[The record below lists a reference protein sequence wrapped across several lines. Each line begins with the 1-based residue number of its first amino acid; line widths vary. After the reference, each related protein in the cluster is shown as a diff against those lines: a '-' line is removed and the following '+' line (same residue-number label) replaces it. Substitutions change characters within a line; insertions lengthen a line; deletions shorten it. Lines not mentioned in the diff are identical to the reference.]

1 MSPFFVYANLNLYFA
16 QVIVLN
22 IHLKFISSYL
32 LVNSTGPWKMGVS
45 NRILQVSIL
54 IYTMKNLLLSIFVF
68 FTSFVISQ
76 CTHTIKLTDTWGD
89 GWNGGAVSVSVN
101 GAVVLNNIT
110 ITAIQGGL
118 TPINYNFTVSTGQTI
133 RVWRT
138 LVGSYPSEMRVQIVN
153 NSGTVLIATVQPLTG
168 TATSGGHTCSASCA
182 VASPGC
188 TNASSFGSAVAPP
201 TPTTVTISSCNFQS
215 EYSTVSGIVAG
226 RTYQFGYSLGGY
238 ITVHTGTYNGPIVAY
253 GNAPLNWASS
263 YTGTVYVHYNTNS
276 SCGTATSCG
285 TSTVS
290 CVTCAPPPAPANDL
304 VCNATS
310 ISCSQTIAGT
320 TVNATTSGYGELGS
334 CGVVQSYPGVWYK
347 VIGNGQIMTASL
359 CATAWDSKI
368 SVFSGTCSSLT
379 CVGGN
384 DDNGPGCAGTSAS
397 YSWNSV
403 NGTTYWILVYGYSSN
418 SAFSLSLNCVNPPT
432 PGPCTNTTS
441 YGTQFMPVFGGAP
454 YESVYCQYAG
464 EYSTWYNAITNTP
477 YVATSSVN
485 TDWITVRQ
493 GTYNGTV
500 LATGTAVVNF
510 TPNITGT
517 IFIHVNTNAYCAVQS
532 TCRDVAVSRISALPI
547 ELLYL
552 EGDKESDYNLI
563 RWSTATEHNTSHFV
577 VEKSEDGYEW
587 NLLGQVTASQNSTQ
601 EVKYDLIDQNV
612 KPIFN
617 YYRLK
622 QYDIDGMNQT
632 YGPIKID
639 NRQKEKKIL
648 YYINTLGQMVTS
660 NTKGLIFEVYE
671 DGTMKKI
678 IN

>member
-1 MSPFFVYANLNLYFA
+1 
-16 QVIVLN
+16 
-22 IHLKFISSYL
+22 
-32 LVNSTGPWKMGVS
+32 
-45 NRILQVSIL
+45 
-54 IYTMKNLLLSIFVF
+54 MKNLLLSIFLF

-76 CTHTIKLTDTWGD
+76 CTHTIKLTDTFGD

-101 GAVVLNNIT
+101 GVAVLNNIT
-110 ITAIQGGL
+110 FTSGL
-118 TPINYNFTVSTGQTI
+118 GPINFNFTAATGATI
-133 RVWRT
+133 RVYRT
-138 LVGSYPSEMRVQIVN
+138 LAGTYPSEMRIQVVN
-153 NSGTVLIATVQPLTG
+153 NIGTVLIATIQPVAG
-168 TATSGGHTCSASCA
+168 TATTLGQTCLASCG
-182 VASPGC
+182 VATPGC
-188 TNASSFGSAVAPP
+188 TNSSAYGSAVAPS

-226 RTYQFGYSLGGY
+226 RTYQFGYSIGGLQTGY
-238 ITVHTGTYNGPIVAY
+238 ITIHTGTFNGPIVAY
-253 GNAPLNWASS
+253 GNAPLNWGSA

-276 SCGTATSCG
+276 SCGTASSCG

-310 ISCSQTIAGT
+310 ISCGQTIAGT
-320 TVNATTSGYGELGS
+320 TVNATTTGYGELGS

-347 VIGNGQIMTASL
+347 VTGNGQIMTASL
-359 CATAWDSKI
+359 CPTAWDSKI
-368 SVFSGTCSSLT
+368 SIFSGTCSSLT

-384 DDNGPGCAGTSAS
+384 DDNGPACAGTSAS

-418 SAFSLSLNCVNPPT
+418 SAFSLSLSCVNPPT
-432 PGPCTNTTS
+432 PGPCTDVTA
-441 YGTQFMPVFGGAP
+441 YGTQFMPVLGGVP

-464 EYSTWYNAITNTP
+464 EYSTWYNAISNTP
-477 YVATSSVN
+477 YTATSSVP
-485 TDWITVRQ
+485 TDWLTIRQ

-500 LATGTAVVNF
+500 LATGTAVVTF

-517 IFIHVNTNAYCAVQS
+517 IFIHVNTNSYCAVQS

-563 RWSTATEHNTSHFV
+563 RWATATEHNTSHFI

-587 NLLGQVTASQNSTQ
+587 ISIGQVIASQNSTQ
-601 EVKYDLIDQNV
+601 EIKYDIIDQSV

-622 QYDIDGMNQT
+622 QYDIDGVYQT
-632 YGPIKID
+632 YGPIQINNTGKVV
-639 NRQKEKKIL
+639 NIL
-648 YYINTLGQMVTS
+648 KRINLAGQDV
-660 NTKGLIFEVYE
+660 NE
-671 DGTMKKI
+671 DATGVVIEIYDDGSIKRI
-678 IN
+678 IK